1 MINKKKKSK
10 KNNFVILIFIIILFI
25 LTSIFFLTNN
35 NLFLIQKPF
44 KSIMS
49 YVNANI
55 INKLYIDGKIDENV
69 ITSKIKYLEKENN
82 ELKEIIELNKTNT
95 NYVAAEV
102 INKNFSD
109 INNKVDINKGNLKI
123 NMPVINQNG
132 LIGFISKT
140 SKNTSEVSLITNL
153 NDKKLTVLIN
163 NNISGILT
171 EYNKKN
177 KMFKITDVISKEE
190 IKKDDLVTLSGYD
203 NELYKGI
210 FLGYVYSIES
220 DGYGLSK
227 IIWVKTNTDFDNL
240 MYVLVEDIKWLL

>member
-10 KNNFVILIFIIILFI
+10 KNNFIILIFIIILFI
-25 LTSIFFLTNN
+25 LTSIFFLTSNS
-35 NLFLIQKPF
+35 LFSIQKPF
-44 KSIMS
+44 KNIMS
-49 YVNANI
+49 YVNTNI
-55 INKLYIDGKIDENV
+55 INKIYHDGKIDENV

-82 ELKEIIELNKTNT
+82 ELKKIIELNKTNT

-220 DGYGLSK
+220 DRYGLSK

-240 MYVLVEDIKWLL
+240 MYVLVEDIK